1 MALPGVRV
9 GPLDPESTAQFGQI
23 GAGQTA
29 RQALRL
35 HSQMYPPQLKREL
48 ARPRDEQRT
57 RGLDMDE
64 VRGYLS
70 GQDLPNGDPMV
81 PEGGRVLSA
90 QVRGDRDSGF
100 VLTFQYST
108 STGRVVKWFAP
119 YNADVLPGSFDDG
132 VELTRLHEMKER
144 GVVAHD
150 SEGTHTQILERQLAA
165 SRAEVR
171 RLREYTESGDAGDPP
186 ESTGDEVELAGDTRS
201 SDQLVE
207 ELTRLRAEN
216 AELRQGQA
224 QADAI
229 VAESGGGQPVVGA
242 ASEDEPFEGYDKLK
256 ADEVAD
262 YLRDEERSAE
272 ERQAV
277 LDYERGHA
285 NRKTVTSAG
294 EQSLDHG

>member
-1 MALPGVRV
+1 VALPGVRV

-29 RQALRL
+29 RQALRM
-35 HSQMYPPQLKREL
+35 HSQMYPPELKRQL
-48 ARPRDEQRT
+48 ARPRDDQRT

-81 PEGGRVLSA
+81 PEGGRVVSA

-108 STGRVVKWFAP
+108 EKGRIVKWFAP
-119 YNADVLPGSFDDG
+119 YNADVLPSSFDDG

-150 SEGTHTQILERQLAA
+150 SEGTHTQILERELAA

-171 RLREYTESGDAGDPP
+171 RLREYAESGDAGDPP
-186 ESTGDEVELAGDTRS
+186 QDTGENVKLEGDTRS
-201 SDQLVE
+201 TENLVA
-207 ELTRLRAEN
+207 ELERLRAEN

-224 QADAI
+224 QADLV
-229 VAESGGGQPVVGA
+229 VAQSGGGQSPASA
-242 ASEDEPFEGYDKLK
+242 ASADEPFDGYDKLK
-256 ADEVAD
+256 ADQVAD
-262 YLRDEERSAE
+262 YLRDEERSDE
-272 ERQAV
+272 E
-277 LDYERGHA
+277 
-285 NRKTVTSAG
+285 
-294 EQSLDHG
+294 SLDHG